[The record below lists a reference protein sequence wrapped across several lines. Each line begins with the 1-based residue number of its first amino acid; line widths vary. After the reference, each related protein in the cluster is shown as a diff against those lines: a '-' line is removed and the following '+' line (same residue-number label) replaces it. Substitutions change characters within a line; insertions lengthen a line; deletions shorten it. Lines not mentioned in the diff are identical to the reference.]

1 MSFSKSPVPSVRGLS
16 VGWIANKSGLLRAA
30 TMRIAGRPGYSKSS
44 SLLLFD
50 TVLLMTLSTAGA
62 PKADHPYLIDVDPE
76 SCYRRILCLLT
87 LPLQYCRSLM
97 LIKKKQMGTLPDLR
111 GYRTPSGLQIEH
123 GWQIKMTPTFT
134 LMEYRR

>member
-30 TMRIAGRPGYSKSS
+30 TMRIAGRPGDSKSS
-44 SLLLFD
+44 LLLLFD
-50 TVLLMTLSTAGA
+50 TLLLMTLSTAGA

-97 LIKKKQMGTLPDLR
+97 LIKKNKWEPYVIFEVT
-111 GYRTPSGLQIEH
+111 EH
-123 GWQIKMTPTFT
+123 QAACKLNIAG
-134 LMEYRR
+134 R